1 MIVSRFFLFST
12 LLMLLLVGLGYLI
25 WATSSLELSFSAI
38 FLAIF
43 ISFLTAVI
51 AYALTS
57 AGLEKASTQFA
68 TLLILGMF
76 AKMVVGIAATLIV
89 ALAFKPLI
97 REFVFA
103 YFISY
108 FVFTTFE
115 VYGLMRKLRA

>member
-1 MIVSRFFLFST
+1 
-12 LLMLLLVGLGYLI
+12 MLLLVGIGYLV
-25 WATSSLELSFSAI
+25 WSSSSLEMNFSAI

-43 ISFLTAVI
+43 LSFLAAVI
-51 AYALTS
+51 AYALTYL
-57 AGLEKASTQFA
+57 GLEKGTGQFA

-76 AKMVVGIAATLIV
+76 AKMMVGIAATLVV

-108 FVFTTFE
+108 FVFTSFE